1 MVLTKKTSFAEE
13 AGAKA
18 RMTNPLYSAPMTR
31 SCQDHGA
38 FGSLLAMI
46 VAQSQHWIVSFG
58 ISRALARAE
67 DRLVARMSV
76 IAD

>member
-58 ISRALARAE
+58 IKPRARQGRRSISSE
-67 DRLVARMSV
+67 NVCYR
-76 IAD
+76 